1 MLNIL
6 FVILMIWIFGKILL
20 LGLKATWS
28 VFKII
33 VTVVLLPLILIG
45 LVLIG
50 LIYLAIPLLV
60 IIGIVVSVSGRT

>member
-60 IIGIVVSVSGRT
+60 VIGIVVFAADRS